1 MHSVGKPT
9 EFKTKPWNIVV
20 KCNFFWK
27 GCSAFVNLLNL
38 TRHPQIFG
46 VWTVVERVPSDE
58 SHETKQQQLL
68 DSWLINYK
76 QAKNCI
82 ALQEF
87 AKETP
92 GTKWETESSR
102 DYRWRWPQPHG
113 NSIKRFWKEINLI
126 YYSSTY
132 LFFEFTCTIVSM
144 QNNIVIKVRLL

>member
-9 EFKTKPWNIVV
+9 EFKTKPWNIAV
-20 KCNFFWK
+20 KCNFF
-27 GCSAFVNLLNL
+27 L
-38 TRHPQIFG
+38 
-46 VWTVVERVPSDE
+46 ERVQCVCKPSEFNKTPTNIWGLNSCGKSTQWWEPRDE
-58 SHETKQQQLL
+58 TTAIVRFVV
-68 DSWLINYK
+68 DK

-92 GTKWETESSR
+92 GTKWETESSH

-132 LFFEFTCTIVSM
+132 S
-144 QNNIVIKVRLL
+144 LLWIYMCYCIHAE

>member
-1 MHSVGKPT
+1 MHSVGKRSLET
-9 EFKTKPWNIVV
+9 SLLNAI
-20 KCNFFWK
+20 FFLK

-58 SHETKQQQLL
+58 SHETKLQQLL

-132 LFFEFTCTIVSM
+132 S
-144 QNNIVIKVRLL
+144 LLWIYMYYCIHAE

>member
-38 TRHPQIFG
+38 TRHPHIWGLNSCGKSTQWWEPRDETTAIVRF
-46 VWTVVERVPSDE
+46 VVD
-58 SHETKQQQLL
+58 
-68 DSWLINYK
+68 K

-132 LFFEFTCTIVSM
+132 S
-144 QNNIVIKVRLL
+144 LLWIYMCYCIHAE